1 MPYGIDVQAL
11 LPFISTAA
19 TALGAYFAWRHKRE
33 LRDFIESLKAKD
45 KDQHPKAEPKA

>member
-1 MPYGIDVQAL
+1 MVLMYRRYCLSSAQR
-11 LPFISTAA
+11 A